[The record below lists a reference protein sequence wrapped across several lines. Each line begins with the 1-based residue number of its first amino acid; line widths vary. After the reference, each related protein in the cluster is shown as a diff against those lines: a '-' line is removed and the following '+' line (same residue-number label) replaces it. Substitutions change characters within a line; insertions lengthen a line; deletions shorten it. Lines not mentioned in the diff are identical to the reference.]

1 MERTVHWIE
10 KYIHRPGPMFWR
22 GDAEFTTTISTV
34 LCNHQH
40 KIPQLK
46 KKKPSKTPS
55 PAREKCDM
63 YVISPITSS
72 SMEYLVIL
80 RLVDSVR
87 SNVCIP

>member
-1 MERTVHWIE
+1 MPSSLQQYQPYYVI
-10 KYIHRPGPMFWR
+10 
-22 GDAEFTTTISTV
+22 
-34 LCNHQH
+34 HQH

-46 KKKPSKTPS
+46 KKKTSKTPS